1 MAAADQAAGLRRW
14 AEQFA
19 AVQPAA
25 EVEVV
30 EAVPAPAEP
39 PVTLLVVGVPGAAA
53 ARPRRVQGV
62 LARWAANGHRWVG
75 APTRWKVVPLDPD
88 SPHLDVLASQQ
99 SRWALWVDS
108 DLDSFRR
115 AYLTLRRLAEAD
127 GPQRLLVLHP
137 GIASHRGLLGN
148 LQQAAAGFLGIEL
161 LLLAEQ
167 PGAAE

>member
-19 AVQPAA
+19 AVQPAAA

-75 APTRWKVVPLDPD
+75 APTRWKVVPLEAD
-88 SPHLDVLASQQ
+88 SPHLAVLASQQ
-99 SRWALWVDS
+99 SRWGLWVGD
-108 DLDSFRR
+108 DEDAFRR
-115 AYLTLRRLAEAD
+115 AWRQLRTLREHGGPSRLLLLHD
-127 GPQRLLVLHP
+127 GIPSGAGLLDNLRQAALGYLQVDLLVL
-137 GIASHRGLLGN
+137 
-148 LQQAAAGFLGIEL
+148 
-161 LLLAEQ
+161 AE
-167 PGAAE
+167 PS

>member
-1 MAAADQAAGLRRW
+1 MTAADQAAGLRRW

-25 EVEVV
+25 AEVEVV
-30 EAVPAPAEP
+30 EAVPAPP

-99 SRWALWVDS
+99 SRWALWVD
-108 DLDSFRR
+108 DDEEAFRR
-115 AYLTLRRLAEAD
+115 AWRQLRTLREHG
-127 GPQRLLVLHP
+127 GPARLLVLHD
-137 GIASHRGLLGN
+137 GIATNAGLLDN
-148 LQQAAAGFLGIEL
+148 LRQAAASYLQVEL
-161 LLLAEQ
+161 LLIEES
-167 PGAAE
+167 PR

>member
-1 MAAADQAAGLRRW
+1 MTAADQAAGLRRW

-19 AVQPAA
+19 AVQPAAA

-99 SRWALWVDS
+99 SRWALWVGD
-108 DLDSFRR
+108 DEEAFRR
-115 AYLTLRRLAEAD
+115 AWRQLRTLREHG
-127 GPQRLLVLHP
+127 GPARLLVLHD
-137 GIASHRGLLGN
+137 GIATNAGLLDN
-148 LQQAAAGFLGIEL
+148 LRQAAASYLQVEL
-161 LLLAEQ
+161 LLIEES
-167 PGAAE
+167 PR